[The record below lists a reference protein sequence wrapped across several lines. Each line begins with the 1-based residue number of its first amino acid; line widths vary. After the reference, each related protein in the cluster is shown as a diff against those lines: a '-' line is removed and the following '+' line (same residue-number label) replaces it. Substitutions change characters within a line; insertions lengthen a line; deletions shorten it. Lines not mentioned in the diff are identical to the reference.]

1 MLTAFGQGI
10 ARGEGQGFATYATL
24 RRGLGFSK
32 STLEWYRWVLDHLER
47 KSQRRPMRN
56 NGAKSHAKRHR
67 YPKPSRAA
75 KRVAVPWR
83 L

>member
-47 KSQRRPMRN
+47 IAETAHEEQRSEKSR
-56 NGAKSHAKRHR
+56 
-67 YPKPSRAA
+67 
-75 KRVAVPWR
+75 
-83 L
+83 